1 MRLIR
6 LITSVSVAGLMSVG
20 FASSTLA
27 QEVPPGIAVPA
38 GPVQT
43 PPVPRLPEIV
53 PEPTDPEAAPVEA
66 VEDAEVAEPEI
77 TPIPAVWAPV
87 PRDTE
92 GRSAYGLYLA
102 GRLALS
108 RGLGETGAAL
118 FADVEDLTPEQPTV
132 RLQAFTAALLAGDL
146 DLAAR
151 LRPWGED
158 VPPVISEVGRLVAVI
173 QTFVHDD
180 PAAGLAELRAAP
192 IGQPHARAGLYVQPW
207 IAAAAGDWD
216 LALSLPTATATAT
229 DPTSLFLRHSH
240 ALLLENHRQYAEAD
254 AAFAALTA
262 SPLGAQLFR
271 LSYAEYLE
279 RRGRR
284 AEALAVYDAAIAGGS
299 TDPAVARGRAR
310 LMARGRVPAAPTLR
324 AGAADILTIAA
335 IQASTEG
342 GAEVAAVYLRL
353 ALNLDHTDLTQFRL
367 GQALAAAGREVDAR
381 DALARVAPSDP
392 ALYAQARMEIGR
404 SFQRGEETEAA
415 LAEFHLAATAVPD
428 EAEVAYVLA
437 SQLIQLD
444 RYDEALAIL
453 NGPLLNT
460 VGQPFE
466 VRFVRGVVYESL
478 GRVDEA
484 EAELWAALQARP
496 DDSTVLNYLGYL
508 WVDSG
513 KRVGQGAEMIARA
526 HAAEP
531 TNGNIQDSLGWA
543 QYRQGQYETAVDT
556 LEAAVA
562 KEPANAEINDH
573 LGDAYWQVGR
583 QREAGFQWERV
594 LTLDPDADQRAEVER
609 KLAEGLAPAVPVSGT
624 GA

>member
-6 LITSVSVAGLMSVG
+6 LITSVSVAGLMSAG
-20 FASSTLA
+20 LATSAMA
-27 QEVPPGIAVPA
+27 QEI
-38 GPVQT
+38 
-43 PPVPRLPEIV
+43 PPVVLPVEGLPVPDAPEIV
-53 PEPTDPEAAPVEA
+53 PESTDPEAELA
-66 VEDAEVAEPEI
+66 EDAAPAEPEI
-77 TPIPAVWAPV
+77 IPIPAVWAPV
-87 PRDTE
+87 PRDAE

-216 LALSLPTATATAT
+216 LALSLPTATVTAT

>member
-1 MRLIR
+1 MNIDRFRLA
-6 LITSVSVAGLMSVG
+6 LLSFVAVG
-20 FASSTLA
+20 ALA
-27 QEVPPGIAVPA
+27 GAAVA
-38 GPVQT
+38 QDQ
-43 PPVPRLPEIV
+43 PPVDPAAAVDPDPGVAIDPVDPDPVDEEADGPAPPEI
-53 PEPTDPEAAPVEA
+53 
-66 VEDAEVAEPEI
+66 I
-77 TPIPAVWAPV
+77 PIPAVWAPV
-87 PRDTE
+87 PTDAE

-102 GRLALS
+102 GRLAQS
-108 RGLGETGAAL
+108 RGLGEAGADLYAR
-118 FADVEDLTPEQPTV
+118 VEALTPEQPSV
-132 RLQAFTAALLAGDL
+132 RLQTFTAALLAGDL

-151 LRPWGED
+151 LRPSGD
-158 VPPVISEVGRLVAVI
+158 GVPPVISEAGRLVAVV
-173 QTFVHDD
+173 QAFVHDD

-192 IGQPHARAGLYVQPW
+192 IQQPHARAGLYVQAW

-216 LALSLPTATATAT
+216 LALSEPSATAT
-229 DPTSLFLRHSH
+229 DPTSLFIRHSR
-240 ALLLENHRQYAEAD
+240 ALLLEHHRQYAEAD
-254 AAFAALTA
+254 AAFATLTA

-271 LSYAEYLE
+271 RSYAEYLE

-299 TDPAVARGRAR
+299 TDPTVARGRAR

-353 ALNLDHTDLTQFRL
+353 ALNLEPTDLTRFRL

-381 DALARVAPSDP
+381 DVLARVVPADP
-392 ALYAQARMEIGR
+392 ALYAQARMEMGR
-404 SFQRGEETEAA
+404 SFQRDDEAEAA
-415 LAEFHLAATAVPD
+415 LAEFNRAAGAVPA

-437 SQLIQLD
+437 SQLLQLS
-444 RYDEALAIL
+444 RYDEALVIL

-460 VGQPFE
+460 VDQPFE
-466 VRFVRGVVYESL
+466 IHFVRGVAYESL
-478 GRVDEA
+478 DRVDEA
-484 EAELWAALQARP
+484 EAQLWAALQARP
-496 DDSTVLNYLGYL
+496 DDATVLNYLGYL

-513 KRVGQGAEMIARA
+513 KRVSQGADMIARA

-531 TNGNIQDSLGWA
+531 GNGNIQDSLGWA
-543 QYRQGQYETAVDT
+543 QYRQGQYETAVAT
-556 LEAAVA
+556 LEEAVS

-594 LTLDPDADQRAEVER
+594 LTLDPDAIRQGEVER

>member
-1 MRLIR
+1 MKIFRFRLA
-6 LITSVSVAGLMSVG
+6 LLSFVAVG
-20 FASSTLA
+20 AFAGAAAA
-27 QEVPPGIAVPA
+27 QDPPPVDPAAVIEPDAVPD
-38 GPVQT
+38 PVDAE
-43 PPVPRLPEIV
+43 PVDGDI
-53 PEPTDPEAAPVEA
+53 DEAVEA
-66 VEDAEVAEPEI
+66 VEPEI

-87 PRDTE
+87 PRDAQ

-118 FADVEDLTPEQPTV
+118 FADVEALTPEQPSV

-151 LRPWGED
+151 LRPSGEG
-158 VPPVISEVGRLVAVI
+158 VPPVISEAGRLVAVV
-173 QTFVHDD
+173 QAFVHDD
-180 PAAGLAELRAAP
+180 PAAALAELRAAP
-192 IGQPHARAGLYVQPW
+192 IGQPHARAGLYIQPW

-216 LALSLPTATATAT
+216 LALRQPPATAN
-229 DPTSLFLRHSH
+229 DPTSLFVRHSR
-240 ALLLENHRQYAEAD
+240 ALLLENHRQYAQAD

-262 SPLGAQLFR
+262 NPLGGQLFR
-271 LSYAEYLE
+271 RSYAEYLE

-284 AEALAVYDAAIAGGS
+284 DEALAVYDAAIAGGS
-299 TDPAVARGRAR
+299 TDPTVTRGRAR
-310 LMARGRVPAAPTLR
+310 LLARGRAPAAPTLR

-353 ALNLDHTDLTQFRL
+353 ALNLDPTDLTRFRL

-381 DALARVAPSDP
+381 DTLARVADSDP
-392 ALYAQARMEIGR
+392 ALYAQARMEMGR
-404 SFQRGEETEAA
+404 SFQRDEEAEAA
-415 LAEFHLAATAVPD
+415 LVEFSRAAVAVPD
-428 EAEVAYVLA
+428 EIEIAYSLA
-437 SQLIQLD
+437 TQLIQLN
-444 RYDEALAIL
+444 RYDEALVIL

-460 VGQPFE
+460 ADQPFE
-466 VRFVRGVVYESL
+466 IHFVRGVVYESL
-478 GRVDEA
+478 DRIDEA

-496 DDSTVLNYLGYL
+496 DDATVLNYLGYL

-513 KRVGQGAEMIARA
+513 KRVSQGAEMIARA
-526 HAAEP
+526 HEAEP

-543 QYRQGQYETAVDT
+543 QYRQGQYEIAVET

-583 QREAGFQWERV
+583 RREAGFQWERV
-594 LTLDPDADQRAEVER
+594 LTLTPDASRQAEVER
-609 KLAEGLAPAVPVSGT
+609 KLVEGLAPAVPVSGT
-624 GA
+624 GT

>member
-1 MRLIR
+1 MNILRFRLA
-6 LITSVSVAGLMSVG
+6 LLSFVAVG
-20 FASSTLA
+20 ALA
-27 QEVPPGIAVPA
+27 GAAAAQDM
-38 GPVQT
+38 
-43 PPVPRLPEIV
+43 PPVDPAV
-53 PEPTDPEAAPVEA
+53 VVEPDAAVEPVDADPVDGDLEDAAPVE
-66 VEDAEVAEPEI
+66 PEI
-77 TPIPAVWAPV
+77 VAIPSVWAPV
-87 PRDTE
+87 PRNAE

-102 GRLALS
+102 GRLAQS
-108 RGLGETGAAL
+108 RGLGETSAAL
-118 FADVEDLTPEQPTV
+118 LADVEALTPEQPAV

-151 LRPWGED
+151 LRPSGEG
-158 VPPVISEVGRLVAVI
+158 VPPVISEAGRLVAVV
-173 QTFVHDD
+173 QDFVHND
-180 PAAGLAELRAAP
+180 PAAALAELRAAP

-216 LALSLPTATATAT
+216 LALRQPPATAN
-229 DPTSLFLRHSH
+229 DPTSMFVRHSR
-240 ALLLENHRQYAEAD
+240 ALLLENHRQYDQAD

-271 LSYAEYLE
+271 RSYAEYLE
-279 RRGRR
+279 RRGKR

-299 TDPAVARGRAR
+299 TDPTVARGRAR
-310 LMARGRVPAAPTLR
+310 LMARGRTPAAPTLR
-324 AGAADILTIAA
+324 AGAADVLTIAA

-353 ALNLDHTDLTQFRL
+353 ALNLEPTDLTRFRL
-367 GQALAAAGREVDAR
+367 GQALAAAGREADAR

-392 ALYAQARMEIGR
+392 ALYAQARMEMGR
-404 SFQRGEETEAA
+404 SFQREEEAEAA
-415 LAEFHLAATAVPD
+415 LDEFNRAAGAVPG

-437 SQLIQLD
+437 SQLIQLN
-444 RYDEALAIL
+444 RYDEALTIL

-460 VGQPFE
+460 VDQPFE
-466 VRFVRGVVYESL
+466 IHFVRGVVYESL
-478 GRVDEA
+478 DRVDEA
-484 EAELWAALQARP
+484 EANLWAALQARP
-496 DDSTVLNYLGYL
+496 DDPTVLNYLGYL

-513 KRVGQGAEMIARA
+513 KRVSQGAEMIARA

-531 TNGNIQDSLGWA
+531 DNGNIQDSLGWA

-583 QREAGFQWERV
+583 EREAGFQWERV
-594 LTLDPDADQRAEVER
+594 LTLAPDAERRSEVER
-609 KLAEGLAPAVPVSGT
+609 KLDEGLAPAVPVSGT

>member
-6 LITSVSVAGLMSVG
+6 LITSASVAGLMSVA
-20 FASSTLA
+20 FAASAQA
-27 QEVPPGIAVPA
+27 QEVPPGIAVPSGA
-38 GPVQT
+38 VQT
-43 PPVPRLPEIV
+43 PRVPRLPEII
-53 PEPTDPEAAPVEA
+53 PEPTDPEAATVEA

-77 TPIPAVWAPV
+77 VPIPAVWAPV
-87 PRDTE
+87 PRNAE

-102 GRLALS
+102 GRLAQS

-118 FADVEDLTPEQPTV
+118 FAEAEALTPEQPTV

-151 LRPWGED
+151 LRPSGEG
-158 VPPVISEVGRLVAVI
+158 VPPVISEAGRLVAVV
-173 QTFVHDD
+173 QAFVHDK
-180 PAAGLAELRAAP
+180 PAVALAELRAAP
-192 IGQPHARAGLYVQPW
+192 IRQPHARAGLYVQPW

-216 LALSLPTATATAT
+216 LALREPPVPAT
-229 DPTSLFLRHSH
+229 DPTSLFIRHNR
-240 ALLLENHRQYAEAD
+240 ALLLERHRQYAEAD
-254 AAFAALTA
+254 SAFAALTA

-271 LSYAEYLE
+271 RSHAEYLE

-299 TDPAVARGRAR
+299 VDPTVARGRAR
-310 LMARGRVPAAPTLR
+310 LLARGRAPAAPTLR
-324 AGAADILTIAA
+324 AGAADVLTIAA

-353 ALNLDHTDLTQFRL
+353 ALNLAPTDLTRYRL

-381 DALARVAPSDP
+381 DSLARVAASDP
-392 ALYAQARMEIGR
+392 ALFAQARMEMGR
-404 SFQRGEETEAA
+404 SFQRDEQAEAA
-415 LAEFHLAATAVPD
+415 LVEFQRAAVAVPD
-428 EAEVAYVLA
+428 EGEVAYIVA
-437 SQLIQLD
+437 SQLIQLS
-444 RYDEALAIL
+444 RYDEALDIL

-460 VGQPFE
+460 AEQPFE
-466 VRFVRGVVYESL
+466 IHFVRGVAYESL

-496 DDSTVLNYLGYL
+496 DDATVLNYLGYL

-513 KRVGQGAEMIARA
+513 KRVAQGAEMIARA
-526 HAAEP
+526 HEAEP
-531 TNGNIQDSLGWA
+531 DNGNIQDSLGWA
-543 QYRQGQYETAVDT
+543 QYRQGQYETAVAT

-594 LTLDPDADQRAEVER
+594 LTLDPDAGQRAEVER
-609 KLAEGLAPAVPVSGT
+609 KLSEGLAPAVAVAGT
-624 GA
+624 GT

>member
-1 MRLIR
+1 MNILRFRLA
-6 LITSVSVAGLMSVG
+6 LLSFVAVG
-20 FASSTLA
+20 ALA
-27 QEVPPGIAVPA
+27 GAAAAQDR
-38 GPVQT
+38 
-43 PPVPRLPEIV
+43 PPVDPAV
-53 PEPTDPEAAPVEA
+53 VVEPGAAVEPVDAEPVDGDIDDIDEAVEA
-66 VEDAEVAEPEI
+66 VEPEI
-77 TPIPAVWAPV
+77 TPIPTVWAPV
-87 PRDTE
+87 PRDAQ

-118 FADVEDLTPEQPTV
+118 LADVAALTPEQPSV
-132 RLQAFTAALLAGDL
+132 RLQTFTAALLAGDL

-151 LRPWGED
+151 LRPSGEG
-158 VPPVISEVGRLVAVI
+158 VPPVISEAGRLVAVV
-173 QTFVHDD
+173 QAFVHDD
-180 PAAGLAELRAAP
+180 PDAALAELRVAP
-192 IGQPHARAGLYVQPW
+192 IGQPHARAGLYVEPW
-207 IAAAAGDWD
+207 IAAAAGNWD
-216 LALSLPTATATAT
+216 LALRQPSPTAT
-229 DPTSLFLRHSH
+229 DPTSLFIRHNR

-262 SPLGAQLFR
+262 SPLGGQLFR
-271 LSYAEYLE
+271 RSYAEYLE

-299 TDPAVARGRAR
+299 TDPTVARGRAR
-310 LMARGRVPAAPTLR
+310 LMARGRAPAAPTLR
-324 AGAADILTIAA
+324 PGAADILTIAA

-353 ALNLDHTDLTQFRL
+353 ALNLDPTDLTRFRL

-381 DALARVAPSDP
+381 DALARVADSDP
-392 ALYAQARMEIGR
+392 ALYAQARMEMGR
-404 SFQRGEETEAA
+404 SFQRGEDSKAA
-415 LAEFHLAATAVPD
+415 LAEFSRAAAVEPD
-428 EAEVAYVLA
+428 EAEIAYVLA
-437 SQLIQLD
+437 SQLIQLN
-444 RYDEALAIL
+444 RYDEALVLL

-460 VGQPFE
+460 ADQPFE
-466 VRFVRGVVYESL
+466 IHFVRGVVYESL
-478 GRVDEA
+478 ERVDEA

-496 DDSTVLNYLGYL
+496 DDATVLNYLGYL

-513 KRVGQGAEMIARA
+513 KRVSQGAEMIARA
-526 HAAEP
+526 HEAEP

-543 QYRQGQYETAVDT
+543 QYRQGQYEVAVDT

-594 LTLDPDADQRAEVER
+594 LTLTPDASRQAEVER

>member
-6 LITSVSVAGLMSVG
+6 LITSASVAGLMSVG
-20 FASSTLA
+20 FAASTLA

-38 GPVQT
+38 GPVQ
-43 PPVPRLPEIV
+43 PAPVPRLPEIV
-53 PEPTDPEAAPVEA
+53 PGPTDSEAIPVEA

-77 TPIPAVWAPV
+77 IPIPAVWAPV
-87 PRDTE
+87 PRNAE

-102 GRLALS
+102 GRLAQS

-118 FADVEDLTPEQPTV
+118 YADVEALTPEQPAV
-132 RLQAFTAALLAGDL
+132 RLQTFTAALLSGDL

-151 LRPWGED
+151 LRPSGD
-158 VPPVISEVGRLVAVI
+158 GVPPVISEAGRLVAVV
-173 QTFVHDD
+173 QAFVHDD
-180 PAAGLAELRAAP
+180 PAAGLAELRVAP
-192 IGQPHARAGLYVQPW
+192 IGQPHARAGLYVRPW

-216 LALSLPTATATAT
+216 LALGQPSATAT
-229 DPTSLFLRHSH
+229 DPTSLFMRHSR
-240 ALLLENHRQYAEAD
+240 ALLLENHRQYAEAE
-254 AAFAALTA
+254 AAFATLTA

-271 LSYAEYLE
+271 RSYAEYLE
-279 RRGRR
+279 RRGKR

-299 TDPAVARGRAR
+299 TDPTVTRGRAR
-310 LMARGRVPAAPTLR
+310 LLARGRPPAAPTLR

-353 ALNLDHTDLTQFRL
+353 ALNLDPNDLTRFRL

-381 DALARVAPSDP
+381 DVLARVTPADP
-392 ALYAQARMEIGR
+392 ALYGQARMEMGR
-404 SFQRGEETEAA
+404 SLQREEKAEAA
-415 LAEFHLAATAVPD
+415 LDEFNRAAASVPD

-437 SQLIQLD
+437 SQLIQLN
-444 RYDEALAIL
+444 RYDEALDIL
-453 NGPLLNT
+453 NGPLLNIA
-460 VGQPFE
+460 GQPFE
-466 VRFVRGVVYESL
+466 IHFVRGVAYESL
-478 GRVDEA
+478 GRIDEA

-496 DDSTVLNYLGYL
+496 DDPTVLNYLGYL

-513 KRVGQGAEMIARA
+513 KRVAQGAEMIARA

-531 TNGNIQDSLGWA
+531 DNGNIQDSLGWA
-543 QYRQGQYETAVDT
+543 QYRQGQYEIAVDT

-583 QREAGFQWERV
+583 RREAGFQWERV

-609 KLAEGLAPAVPVSGT
+609 KLSEGLAPAVPVSGT

>member
-6 LITSVSVAGLMSVG
+6 LITSVSVAGLMSAG
-20 FASSTLA
+20 LATSAMA
-27 QEVPPGIAVPA
+27 QEI
-38 GPVQT
+38 
-43 PPVPRLPEIV
+43 PPVVLPVEGLPVPDAPEIV
-53 PEPTDPEAAPVEA
+53 PESTDPEAELA
-66 VEDAEVAEPEI
+66 EDAAPAEPEI
-77 TPIPAVWAPV
+77 IPIPAVWAPV
-87 PRDTE
+87 PRDAE

-118 FADVEDLTPEQPTV
+118 FADVEDRTPEQPTV

-216 LALSLPTATATAT
+216 LALSLPTATVTAT

>member
-1 MRLIR
+1 MNILRFRLA
-6 LITSVSVAGLMSVG
+6 LLSFVAVG
-20 FASSTLA
+20 ALA
-27 QEVPPGIAVPA
+27 GAAAAQDPPPVDPAAVIEPDAVPD
-38 GPVQT
+38 PVDAE
-43 PPVPRLPEIV
+43 PVDGDI
-53 PEPTDPEAAPVEA
+53 DAIDEAVEA
-66 VEDAEVAEPEI
+66 VEPEVI
-77 TPIPAVWAPV
+77 PIPAVWAPV
-87 PRDTE
+87 PRDAE

-118 FADVEDLTPEQPTV
+118 FADVEALTPEQPSV

-151 LRPWGED
+151 LRPSGEG
-158 VPPVISEVGRLVAVI
+158 VPPVISEAGRLVAVV
-173 QTFVHDD
+173 QAFVHDD
-180 PAAGLAELRAAP
+180 PAAALAELRAAP
-192 IGQPHARAGLYVQPW
+192 IGQPHARAGLYIQPW

-216 LALSLPTATATAT
+216 LALRQPPATAN
-229 DPTSLFLRHSH
+229 DPTSLFVRHSR
-240 ALLLENHRQYAEAD
+240 ALLLENHRQYAQAD

-262 SPLGAQLFR
+262 NPLGGQLFR
-271 LSYAEYLE
+271 RSYAEYLE

-284 AEALAVYDAAIAGGS
+284 DEALAVYDAAIAGGS
-299 TDPAVARGRAR
+299 TDPTVARGRAR
-310 LMARGRVPAAPTLR
+310 LLARGRAPAAPTLR

-353 ALNLDHTDLTQFRL
+353 ALNLDPTDLTRFRL

-381 DALARVAPSDP
+381 DTLARVADSDP
-392 ALYAQARMEIGR
+392 ALYAQARMEMGR
-404 SFQRGEETEAA
+404 SFQRDEEAEAA
-415 LAEFHLAATAVPD
+415 LVEFSRAAVAVPD
-428 EAEVAYVLA
+428 EIEIAYSLA
-437 SQLIQLD
+437 TQLIQLN
-444 RYDEALAIL
+444 RYDEALVIL

-460 VGQPFE
+460 ADQPFE
-466 VRFVRGVVYESL
+466 IHFVRGVVYESL
-478 GRVDEA
+478 DRIDEA

-496 DDSTVLNYLGYL
+496 DDATVLNYLGYL

-513 KRVGQGAEMIARA
+513 KRVSQGAEMIARA
-526 HAAEP
+526 HEAEP

-543 QYRQGQYETAVDT
+543 QYRQGQYEIAVET

-594 LTLDPDADQRAEVER
+594 LTLTPDESRQAEVER
-609 KLAEGLAPAVPVSGT
+609 KLVEGLAPAVPVSGT
-624 GA
+624 GT